1 MKKRFSKVISG
12 VLMMMLVLG
21 VVPVQ
26 AAELETNVRLEETE
40 AETNVQPR
48 AALCGSCG
56 IGTMVIEW
64 YGAWSGW
71 STIKGTE
78 TKCIHHPYG
87 EDARQSRTRNIRYGC
102 TYCRDE
108 LPSTQT
114 EYRDV
119 CVGFD

>member
-1 MKKRFSKVISG
+1 MKKRFSKLISG

-64 YGAWSGW
+64 YGSWSGW
-71 STIKGTE
+71 STIAGSE
-78 TKCIHHPYG
+78 TDCIHHPDG
-87 EDARQSRTRNIRYGC
+87 EDVRQKRTRNIRYGC
-102 TYCRDE
+102 TYCTDE
-108 LPSTQT
+108 LYSTQT
-114 EYRDV
+114 EYRTV
-119 CVGFD
+119 CYGY

>member
-48 AALCGSCG
+48 AALCIECG
-56 IGTMVIEW
+56 IGTMVIND
-64 YGAWSGW
+64 YGSWTPW
-71 STIKGTE
+71 QTISKTD
-78 TKCIHHPYG
+78 CIHRPHG
-87 EDARQSRTRNIRYGC
+87 EDLRQKRTRNAYYTC
-102 TYCRDE
+102 TYCGNE
-108 LPSTQT
+108 QT
-114 EYRDV
+114 GKDSEYRTV
-119 CVGFD
+119 CNGFG